1 MMSFQWQP
9 APLVKPTSEEKWALA
24 TMLEE
29 EAKMEPCP
37 PALLSNYKVQVYP
50 VDIVCFVNQKH
61 SSFQIMKP
69 A

>member
-1 MMSFQWQP
+1 MMSFQWHP

-37 PALLSNYKVQVYP
+37 PEVLSNYKVQV
-50 VDIVCFVNQKH
+50 
-61 SSFQIMKP
+61 
-69 A
+69 